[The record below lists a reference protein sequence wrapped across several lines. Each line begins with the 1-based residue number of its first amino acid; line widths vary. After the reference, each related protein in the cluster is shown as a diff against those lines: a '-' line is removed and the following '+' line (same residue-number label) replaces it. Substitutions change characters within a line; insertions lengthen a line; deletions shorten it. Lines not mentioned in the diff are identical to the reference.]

1 MIRGDDIDE
10 SIKGSRQDPLYQEAR
25 DLVLKG
31 RRASTSMVQRHLR
44 IGYNHAARLLEA
56 MEGDILGP
64 QDASGLRQFLPT
76 AMPAPAA
83 NDRRT
88 S

>member
-1 MIRGDDIDE
+1 MIRGHDIDE

-31 RRASTSMVQRHLR
+31 RRASISMVQRHLR

-64 QDASGLRQFLPT
+64 QNASGVRQFLSPVT
-76 AMPAPAA
+76 SPAA
-83 NDRRT
+83 ADRRT

>member
-1 MIRGDDIDE
+1 MIRGHDIDE

-25 DLVLKG
+25 NLVLKG
-31 RRASTSMVQRHLR
+31 RRASISMVQRHLR

-64 QDASGLRQFLPT
+64 QNASGVRLFLSPVT
-76 AMPAPAA
+76 PPAA
-83 NDRRT
+83 ADRRT